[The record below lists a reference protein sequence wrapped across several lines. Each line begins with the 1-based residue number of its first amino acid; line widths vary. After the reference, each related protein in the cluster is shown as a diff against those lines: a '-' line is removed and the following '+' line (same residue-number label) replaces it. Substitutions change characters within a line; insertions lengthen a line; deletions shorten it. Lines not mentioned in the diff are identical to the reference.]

1 MILLKLLGAGLIT
14 SVGGFAAYSAVR
26 FEKHKLMV
34 LDGWID
40 LIFHIRGQIDC
51 YLTPL
56 DEILSSADPSI
67 LKACMCNTPH
77 PDLHALLEASSP
89 YLAQE
94 SRRLLSG
101 FVREIGGSYREEQL
115 RRCDYYINALRV
127 IRDKLA
133 ADLPARTKLSVTV
146 SLCIALGA
154 AILLW

>member
-1 MILLKLLGAGLIT
+1 MILLKLLGAGLIA
-14 SVGGFAAYSAVR
+14 SVGGFAAYCAVR
-26 FEKHKLMV
+26 FEKKKLTV

-56 DEILSSADPSI
+56 DEILASADEEI
-67 LKACMCNTPH
+67 LSACMGSTPH
-77 PDLHALLEASSP
+77 PDLHTLLDASSP
-89 YLAQE
+89 YLGGE

-115 RRCDYYINALRV
+115 RRCDYYVTALRTLREK
-127 IRDKLA
+127 IA
-133 ADLPARTKLSVTV
+133 ADLPARVKLSITV
-146 SLCIALGA
+146 SICSALGV